1 MDGTAAILTAGLF
14 GAAAGK
20 TAHGL
25 VRGTERYRLVGLIDG
40 PATAG
45 RDAGELLDGTPRGI
59 PCFAAWDD
67 LLAAGVPRPDWCV
80 VGVANPGGV
89 LPPELRAPLRR
100 ALELGISVVS
110 GLHEFLGDD
119 PELTAVAAAARARA
133 AAGGAGGAP
142 SAAAAAETDVGA
154 RPGRPIILDLRRP
167 KPRAE
172 LHFFSGEIHELRVP
186 RLAILGTDCALG
198 KRTTARL
205 LLAACRAAGLRTE
218 LVFTGQTGWLQGYPY
233 GFILDA
239 TPNDFVSG
247 ELEHWVLRCA
257 RETAPDLI
265 LISGQSGLR
274 NPSGPCGAEII
285 LSGGARGVIL
295 QHAAGRDH
303 YKDIEAVHWP
313 LADPRD
319 DLALVQLLG
328 AQVLAVTLH
337 TGALRP
343 GALAGPGRGGGR
355 EGASR
360 VSERS
365 PSEAPSTPWPHEA
378 ARAEAERWRRELG
391 VPVVLPLEEGVE
403 ALVPLVKEFVAAERD
418 RV

>member
-40 PATAG
+40 PTTAG

-59 PCFAAWDD
+59 PCFASWDD

-100 ALELGISVVS
+100 ALELGVNVVS

-119 PELTAVAAAARARA
+119 PELAAAAAAARAPA
-133 AAGGAGGAP
+133 AAGEASAGHP
-142 SAAAAAETDVGA
+142 V
-154 RPGRPIILDLRRP
+154 ILDLRRP

-172 LHFFSGEIHELRVP
+172 LHFFTGEIRGLRVP

-303 YKDIEAVHWP
+303 YKDVERVHWP

-319 DLALVQLLG
+319 DLELVRLLG
-328 AQVLAVTLH
+328 ASVLAVTLH
-337 TGALRP
+337 TGALLARP
-343 GALAGPGRGGGR
+343 GR
-355 EGASR
+355 EGGLARAALGDSR
-360 VSERS
+360 RPRSAPFTSRPGGADSAEEARERG
-365 PSEAPSTPWPHEA
+365 EARSRAA
-378 ARAEAERWRRELG
+378 ARAEAERLKKELG

-403 ALVPLVKEFVAAERD
+403 ALVPLVKAFVEAERAGA
-418 RV
+418 

>member
-1 MDGTAAILTAGLF
+1 MDGTAVILTAGLF

-45 RDAGELLDGTPRGI
+45 RDAGELLDGAPRGI
-59 PCFAAWDD
+59 PCFASWDD
-67 LLAAGVPRPDWCV
+67 LLATGVPRPDWCV

-100 ALELGISVVS
+100 ALELGVSVVS

-119 PELTAVAAAARARA
+119 PEL
-133 AAGGAGGAP
+133 
-142 SAAAAAETDVGA
+142 AAAAAASGSV
-154 RPGRPIILDLRRP
+154 ILDLRRP

-172 LHFFSGEIHELRVP
+172 LHFFTGEIRDLRVP

-303 YKDIEAVHWP
+303 YKDVESVHWP

-319 DLALVQLLG
+319 DLELVRLLG
-328 AQVLAVTLH
+328 ARVLAVALH
-337 TGALRP
+337 TGALR
-343 GALAGPGRGGGR
+343 AGPGREGGLARAALGDSR
-355 EGASR
+355 RPRSAPFASR
-360 VSERS
+360 PGGAGR
-365 PSEAPSTPWPHEA
+365 A
-378 ARAEAERWRRELG
+378 AGADKEGETGRGAQVTSGEVARLRRELG
-391 VPVVLPLEEGVE
+391 MPVVLPLEEGVE
-403 ALVPLVKEFVAAERD
+403 ALVPLVREFVEAERAGAWAGES
-418 RV
+418 R